1 MADPFVQTKNY
12 GEQGGANTVIGG
24 TLTVVSGGKINIESG
39 GVLEVDGNEFSTA
52 ELAALEGVTAGTVSA
67 SKAIIVGANKN
78 IDTIAIADLKLGA
91 GAGTSVTAT
100 AAQLNAAGANTGTI
114 KSGNYTVVEADD
126 TAGTVTIATGLASIV
141 YRHVDIE
148 RAGVYI
154 FSDQAVSHS
163 NGNIVVAD
171 GGATYALTPG
181 DVIYWTAT
189 GAMA

>member
-1 MADPFVQTKNY
+1 MSYQTKNY
-12 GEQGGANTVIGG
+12 GEQGGENTVIGG

-39 GVLEVDGNEFSTA
+39 GVLEVDGSEFSTT

-78 IDTIAIADLKLGA
+78 VDVLAVSDLKLGA

-114 KSGNYTVVEADD
+114 KAGSYTVVTADD
-126 TAGTVTIATGLASIV
+126 DAGTKSIATGLASIAAFAV
-141 YRHVDIE
+141 TIL
-148 RAGVYI
+148 RAGVPF
-154 FSDQAVSHS
+154 FSDQALSVSG
-163 NGNIVVAD
+163 GNIVVSD
-171 GGATYALTPG
+171 GAATYELTAG
-181 DVIYWTAT
+181 DVITWFAA